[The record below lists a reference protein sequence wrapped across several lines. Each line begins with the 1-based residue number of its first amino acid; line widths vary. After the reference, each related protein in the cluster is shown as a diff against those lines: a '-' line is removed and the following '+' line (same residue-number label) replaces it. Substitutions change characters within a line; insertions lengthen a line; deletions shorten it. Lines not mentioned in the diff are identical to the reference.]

1 LEFIIKVLLY
11 LLRFLCI
18 FVSIRFFTLL
28 EEKLL
33 CLIHICN
40 GPSYVRVAGVLQ
52 PFSYALGLL
61 SRIIILSNKINL
73 MVFIFSPL
81 LRLVFRVILWSCLPF
96 MGVHMLINKSF
107 FFFCIIIGLR
117 VFPILMTGWGS
128 NNKYSTIGSLR
139 GVSQIISYELCFS
152 FFLLAIVFFL
162 KRVRIK
168 YFLLNLIYLGLIL
181 IFPLFSLV
189 FIILLAE
196 RNRRPFDFAESPS
209 ELVRGFMTE
218 YRGVGFVVLF
228 MREYLTIIFIRILF
242 VIFFLFSDFTLF
254 GIFIRLVCFAYI
266 WVRGTVIRLRY
277 DVLINLNWKYFLLR
291 VIFLYIYLSGSRLYF
306 I

>member
-1 LEFIIKVLLY
+1 
-11 LLRFLCI
+11 
-18 FVSIRFFTLL
+18 
-28 EEKLL
+28 
-33 CLIHICN
+33 
-40 GPSYVRVAGVLQ
+40 
-52 PFSYALGLL
+52 
-61 SRIIILSNKINL
+61 
-73 MVFIFSPL
+73 
-81 LRLVFRVILWSCLPF
+81 
-96 MGVHMLINKSF
+96 MG
-107 FFFCIIIGLR
+107 
-117 VFPILMTGWGS
+117 
-128 NNKYSTIGSLR
+128 
-139 GVSQIISYELCFS
+139 LCFS
-152 FFLLAIVFFL
+152 FFLIARVFFL

-196 RNRRPFDFAESPS
+196 RNRRPS

-266 WVRGTVIRLRY
+266 WVRGTVIRL
-277 DVLINLNWKYFLLR
+277 
-291 VIFLYIYLSGSRLYF
+291 
-306 I
+306 